1 MFSIFCFIINRKDP
15 IFIIVTSIKAPF
27 EFDFSR
33 LFFDRVYR
41 TANGT
46 VRGAAVRLGRVKI
59 GPIKLK
65 DVRASVNGA
74 PMTTSLLGMKFLGWF
89 GSYKVTAD
97 NLTLRR

>member
-1 MFSIFCFIINRKDP
+1 MLINFLIDTGASDVVMSPRDAEKLD
-15 IFIIVTSIKAPF
+15 
-27 EFDFSR
+27 FDLSR

-74 PMTTSLLGMKFLGWF
+74 PMTTSLLGMNFLGRF
-89 GSYKVTAD
+89 DSYKVTAD